1 MKQNRIWLTLG
12 ILLISILLLSACSLS
27 GNNQPVEESLPPE
40 LPEDTESLV
49 MLAKFDLTL
58 KTGVDIEK
66 IATKSIKET
75 LFDDASLGVPE
86 PGVTY
91 EAVGTPGYI
100 ITLEA
105 GGDLYEYHASGAR
118 VVQVPTEE

>member
-12 ILLISILLLSACSLS
+12 ILLVSLMLLSACSLS

-49 MLAKFDLTL
+49 MLAKFDLTI
-58 KTGVDIEK
+58 KTGVDIEN
-66 IATKSIKET
+66 IVTKTIEET

-86 PGVTY
+86 PGVSY
-91 EAVGTPGYI
+91 DAIITPGYI
-100 ITLEA
+100 IMLEA
-105 GGDLYEYHASGAR
+105 GGDLYEYHASGAK
-118 VVQVPTEE
+118 VVQVPME